1 MAFDLL
7 EDFLAF
13 LYATGKNP
21 NTEDDVLNQDCDE
34 ETDEDCD
41 DDELRQHS

>member
-13 LYATGKNP
+13 LYATGEKP
-21 NTEDDVLNQDCDE
+21 NLENDLLDQDCDE
-34 ETDEDCD
+34 EMNEEDD
-41 DDELRQHS
+41 